1 MRGWVW
7 QVLFDLLPLRV
18 LPALVLGSL
27 VYLMCGLQ
35 WTPALFGHFLLVL
48 VLFHMVTALVC
59 IAISTVIRQST
70 SLANLV
76 AIVTLIFFTL
86 MQGAMIN
93 FGTRYTHRGALT
105 HMGAYMP
112 IGVRT
117 NTRSQTHVRTHTRA
131 RTQTACH
138 CP

>member
-1 MRGWVW
+1 MVLIGPPL

-18 LPALVLGSL
+18 VPALVLGAL

-35 WTPALFGHFLLVL
+35 WAPALFGHFLLVL

-93 FGTRYTHRGALT
+93 FGTLWH
-105 HMGAYMP
+105 
-112 IGVRT
+112 
-117 NTRSQTHVRTHTRA
+117 THTKTVERD
-131 RTQTACH
+131 RERERKRGHTHTGRCSH
-138 CP
+138 TVPVLH